1 MKSKKTITK
10 AILYLVLS
18 LGAVIMMFPFFWMI
32 LTALKT
38 YPETTAIPLQF
49 WPRQPNLDSF
59 RRAFDYLPWKSLYLN
74 TALTVFFRVLIS
86 GITSIMAGYAFGRLR
101 FPFQKFFFLLI
112 LAMLMVPSQVFL
124 IPQYLQVAKLKQLN
138 TVFALV
144 YPGLVSAYGVFLMK
158 QAFASLPRE
167 LEEVALLD
175 GCSHWRIC
183 WQIMVPLLKA
193 PIVAMCIITALWA
206 FKEMAWPLVVNLSQ
220 DKMTL
225 AAAMS
230 KVMSEGSSRSD
241 YPLLMASSTIA
252 SLPMIVVYMIFQ
264 KQFVK
269 GIANTGIK

>member
-1 MKSKKTITK
+1 MKTK
-10 AILYLVLS
+10 RTFQNAIIYIVLS
-18 LGAVIMMFPFFWMI
+18 VGAVIMVFPFFWMI

-38 YPETTAIPLQF
+38 YPETTTVPLQF

-59 RRAFDYLPWKSLYLN
+59 RRALAYLPWRSLFLN
-74 TALTVFFRVLIS
+74 TGLTIFFRVLIS
-86 GITSIMAGYAFGRLR
+86 AIASIMAGYAFGRLR
-101 FPFQKFFFLLI
+101 FPGQKYLLMLV

-124 IPQYLQVAKLKQLN
+124 IPQYLQVAKLHQLN
-138 TVFALV
+138 TVFALI

-158 QAFASLPRE
+158 QAFAGLPRE

-230 KVMSEGSSRSD
+230 KVMAEGSSRSD

-252 SLPMIVVYMIFQ
+252 SLPMILIYMIFQ

-269 GIANTGIK
+269 GIANTGLK

>member
-1 MKSKKTITK
+1 MIAKKKIKKTI
-10 AILYLVLS
+10 LYIVLT

-38 YPETTAIPLQF
+38 YPETTSIPLQF
-49 WPRQPNLDSF
+49 WPKQPNLDSF
-59 RRAFDYLPWKSLYLN
+59 RRALDYLPWGSLYIN

-86 GITSIMAGYAFGRLR
+86 GIASIMAGYAFGRLR
-101 FPFQKFFFLLI
+101 FPGQKILLMLI

-124 IPQYLQVAKLKQLN
+124 IPQYLQVAKLGQLN
-138 TVFALV
+138 TVFALI

-158 QAFASLPRE
+158 QAFASLPKE

-183 WQIMVPLLKA
+183 WQIMVPLIKA

-230 KVMSEGSSRSD
+230 KVMAEGSSRSD
-241 YPLLMASSTIA
+241 YPLLMASSSIA
-252 SLPMIVVYMIFQ
+252 SVPMIFVYMIFQ
-264 KQFVK
+264 KQFVR
-269 GIANTGIK
+269 GIASTGIK